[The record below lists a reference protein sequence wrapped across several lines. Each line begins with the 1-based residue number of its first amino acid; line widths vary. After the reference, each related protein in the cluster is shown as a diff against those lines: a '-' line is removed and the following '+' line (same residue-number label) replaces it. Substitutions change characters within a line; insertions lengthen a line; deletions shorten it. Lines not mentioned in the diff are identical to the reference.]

1 MKLRILHDQDGTELV
16 EMALTL
22 SILLAFVI
30 GIMQLCLAMYYY
42 NYVSEAAREAT
53 RFAIVRGPGCNV
65 ALAGCPVAEGD
76 IATYVKN
83 HAFPGIDTSKLT
95 VTSTLPPACS
105 GPCVRVQVQYD
116 ANLPIPFTPGLNLTL
131 SSTSQEVINE

>member
-1 MKLRILHDQDGTELV
+1 
-16 EMALTL
+16 MALTL
-22 SILLAFVI
+22 SILLTFVI
-30 GIMQLCLAMYYY
+30 GIMQLCVAMYYY

-53 RFAIVRGPGCNV
+53 RFAIVRGPSCSG
-65 ALAGCPVAEGD
+65 LSGGCPASGTD
-76 IATYVKN
+76 IETYVKN
-83 HAFPGIDTSKLT
+83 NAFPGIDTSKLT

-105 GPCVRVQVQYD
+105 GPCVRVQVQYE